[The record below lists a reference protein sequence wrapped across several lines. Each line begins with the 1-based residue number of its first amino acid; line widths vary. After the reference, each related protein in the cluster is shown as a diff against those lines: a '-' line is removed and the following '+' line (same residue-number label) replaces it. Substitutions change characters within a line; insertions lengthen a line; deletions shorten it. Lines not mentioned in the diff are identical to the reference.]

1 MKKIVLLL
9 IMFLSFVFCWGC
21 TTIALKAA
29 DMTPQTVPIEI
40 RADKPVKILVEGE
53 GILKDDTAIISNQD
67 FTEALQTSIEKSQ
80 LFSGIDKELKDG
92 YLLEVFIISFEP
104 PKGGFDMAATMI
116 THWKLTRLP
125 SNEVVY
131 EDLIKKTCVKTVG
144 DAVSGIIR
152 LRITS
157 GCVAQ
162 DTISEGIKNISKV
175 NL

>member
-21 TTIALKAA
+21 VTMVLKAA

-53 GILKDDTAIISNQD
+53 GIFGYTAIISNQD

-104 PKGGFDMAATMI
+104 PKGGLNMAATLI

-125 SNEVVY
+125 SNEVIY

-144 DAVSGIIR
+144 DAVSGLER
-152 LRITS
+152 VRITS

-175 NL
+175 KL